1 MAEIVSGAER
11 KEMEEEVKAYEESV
25 GDKGVTQYSNPIGPS
40 RREETVSSRGVEQ
53 YSHSAGPS
61 REDYEENQR
70 REESERKK
78 KERKAEFEAERE
90 RQKEEREER
99 EEAEK
104 NRKFKSEQEKW
115 NLEQKQ
121 KYADEKYQKEQAEIL
136 KKNKMPSFQ
145 ERVGKSVSNVASKI
159 DVDYFGG
166 GKKTP
171 AQQKSIEKGRQWL
184 PQSKGGLNIPSFG
197 GSAPK
202 FSEGSTARRTKRGK
216 QGGTLRGKSSAPIGK
231 AFSTGIGMSGM
242 GLQPTM
248 PRMSVTQPKFAV
260 TSPRMPQ
267 PKKIR
272 STTPSFPKMAFSPP
286 KYGESAF
293 GKAKLGKGGA
303 PRSVGDINL
312 GMGSPFG
319 KKKENPLQPKKK
331 KGGLW

>member
-1 MAEIVSGAER
+1 MAEFVAGAER
-11 KEMEEEVKAYEESV
+11 KEMEEEARAYEESE
-25 GDKGVTQYSNPIGPS
+25 DREKGVKQYSKPIGPS

-70 REESERKK
+70 HEESERKK
-78 KERKAEFEAERE
+78 KERRAEFEAERE
-90 RQKEEREER
+90 RQREEKAER

-104 NRKFKSEQEKW
+104 NRKFKAEQEKW

-121 KYADEKYQKEQAEIL
+121 RYADEKYQKEQEEIL
-136 KKNKMPSFQ
+136 KKKKLPSFQ

-166 GKKTP
+166 GKKTE
-171 AQQKSIEKGRQWL
+171 AQQKAIDKNRQWL
-184 PQSKGGLNIPSFG
+184 PEKKGGLNIPSFG
-197 GSAPK
+197 GSAPS
-202 FSEGSTARRTKRGK
+202 FGGGSTPRRTKKGK
-216 QGGTLRGKSSAPIGK
+216 KGRSSASIGK

-248 PRMSVTQPKFAV
+248 PRMVIAQPKFAV
-260 TSPRMPQ
+260 TPPRMPQ
-267 PKKIR
+267 PQKIR
-272 STTPSFPKMAFSPP
+272 PTTPSFPKMAFSPP

-293 GKAKLGKGGA
+293 GKAKLGKGGT

-312 GMGSPFG
+312 GMDSPFG
-319 KKKENPLQPKKK
+319 KKKENPLHPKKK